1 MKNSKHLTP
10 DRLDIPNLEWLAK
23 NIVEGFITGL
33 HRSPFHGYSAEFRE
47 HKIYSPG
54 ESIKY
59 IDWKVYAK
67 TDRLYIKKFDEE
79 TNMRVRLILD
89 ASSSMFYPEMK
100 KFDLN
105 RLNKIGFSVVA
116 SAVLNEILKRQRDAV
131 GLSAFH
137 EEIIINIPEKTH
149 LLHRKRILG
158 HLENLLFQTPVRK
171 RTFPL
176 RNLHLI
182 AETLKKRSLTVLFTD
197 FWPDEDKVSEITDA
211 LKHLRYKSAE
221 LIVFHVTHKRTEQL
235 FDFENKPLRFED
247 LETGEKIS
255 VFPDELKENYRQ
267 AYQERLQQILEE
279 LYAYGIDYHPVD
291 VETPYSEVMATFLQ
305 KRLKMK

>member
-116 SAVLNEILKRQRDAV
+116 SAVLNEILRRQRDAV

-137 EEIIINIPEKTH
+137 EEIIFNIPEKTH

-158 HLENLLFQTPVRK
+158 HLENLLFQTSVRK